1 MLDNITKR
9 RIDDCRDI
17 LVGKLPDPKSQ
28 IEQITIALIYKFMD
42 DMDKEAIEL
51 GGKAKFFSDYKIPD
65 PNDSK
70 KEIIVSFEKYSWDNL
85 FDTKVS
91 ATEMLKLYSEAI
103 EGMVKNPNIPDLFA
117 NIFKNAY
124 LPYRDPET
132 LKMFL
137 KTISEFEYTH
147 SEKLGDAFEYL
158 LSVMG
163 SQGDAGQFRTPRH
176 IIDFLVEIVDPKKDE
191 TILDPACGTAGFLIS
206 AFKHIKENNNNL
218 TPDERKKLIKNFIGY
233 DISPDMVRL
242 SLVNLYLHGFSDPH
256 VFEYDTLSSED
267 RWDETFDVVLANP
280 PFMSPKGGIR
290 PHKKFTI
297 NSNRSEVL
305 FVDYIAEH
313 LNPKGRAGIIV
324 PEGIIFQSGT
334 AYKALRKML
343 VDKYL
348 YAVVSLPAGVFNPYS
363 GVKTSILL
371 MDANLSKK
379 TKDILFIKI
388 DNDGYSLGAQRNP
401 VKGGQ
406 LQEAVSTL
414 KTFRQNCIDGKEFDN
429 TTLAQ
434 RVTKTE
440 IGKSGDYNL
449 SGERYKNTVQR
460 SSSFQLHEIGSV
472 CNLVNGT
479 SFKPSDWE
487 TKDNGGLPII
497 RIQNLNNKHADF
509 NYYSGK
515 IADKFIVEPEDLLFS
530 WSGSRG
536 TSFGAHIWYGRKAI
550 LNQHIFNVHFDKE
563 KAIKKYL
570 YLILNQV
577 VEEVEQNLHGGVGL
591 VHITKGNLEK
601 IKIPLP
607 SLSVQKEIVAEI
619 EGYQK
624 IIDGAKMV
632 VDNYKPRIEIDKEW
646 EILEFGGAPFEI
658 IDGDRGTN
666 YPNGDDFQS
675 EGYCLFLNTKNV
687 RDNGFRFNERMFITK
702 EKDEKLRKGKLQRED
717 IILTT
722 RGTIGNTAYY
732 NKSVAFENVRINSG
746 MVIFRPNNN
755 KILSEYLYYF
765 IQSEN
770 CQIQF
775 NNIVSG
781 AAQPQLPIR
790 DLKFAKIPLPTI
802 KTQQKIVSQIEKE
815 QALVNAN
822 KELIT
827 IYVQKIKDRI
837 AKVWGEK
844 EQKIVSKKLSNDLY
858 LAMILKQM
866 EKKIQLNYGE
876 VATQKTVFH
885 LNTFTNQKLDYP
897 FMNSNYGTYSYQ
909 LKDDLLNNPY
919 LTKTKKG
926 NGEVFV
932 VTSSKENEILEAL
945 SNPDNKDFVD
955 AINEILNIYQAPLIN
970 KETENIE
977 LLNTVSKV
985 ILDQQT
991 TDLEIVYKEMENWEI
1006 NQNGFKTKADKF
1018 TKAKTKKMIGLIEK
1032 LGLVS
1037 KLLTK

>member
-51 GGKAKFFSDYKIPD
+51 GGKAKFFSDYTLPD
-65 PNDSK
+65 PNNPEK
-70 KEIIVSFEKYSWDNL
+70 QIIVPFEKYSWDNL

-91 ATEMLKLYSEAI
+91 AAEMLKLYSEAI

-176 IIDFLVEIVDPKKDE
+176 IIDFLVSAVDPGKND

-206 AFKHIKENNNNL
+206 AFKHIKQQNNNTL
-218 TPDERKKLIKNFIGY
+218 TPDEQKKLIKNFVGY

-256 VFEYDTLSSED
+256 IFEYDSLSSEQ

-297 NSNRSEVL
+297 SSNRSEVL

-371 MDANLSKK
+371 MDADLAKK
-379 TKDILFIKI
+379 TKDILFVKI
-388 DNDGYSLGAQRNP
+388 DNDGYGLGAQRNP

-406 LQEAVSTL
+406 LEEAIATL
-414 KTFRQNCIDGKEFDN
+414 KTFRQNCIDGKAFDN

-449 SGERYKNTVQR
+449 SGDRYKSSDQFKMSTVKIAKLSEVAEVEYGYTDTAKEEGEAR
-460 SSSFQLHEIGSV
+460 F
-472 CNLVNGT
+472 
-479 SFKPSDWE
+479 
-487 TKDNGGLPII
+487 I
-497 RIQNLNNKHADF
+497 RITDINEFGQLKMD
-509 NYYSGK
+509 SP
-515 IADKFIVEPEDLLFS
+515 KFINMSKEAEKFILKKDDILVART
-530 WSGSRG
+530 GA
-536 TSFGAHIWYGRKAI
+536 TFGKTLIYE
-550 LNQHIFNVHFDKE
+550 NKE
-563 KAIKKYL
+563 KAVFASF
-570 YLILNQV
+570 LIRINLN
-577 VEEVEQNLHGGVGL
+577 
-591 VHITKGNLEK
+591 K
-601 IKIPLP
+601 IKVLPKYYWAFAQSDVYWNQARNLMTGGGQPQFNGNALKQIQIPLP
-607 SLSVQKEIVAEI
+607 SLSIQEEIVAEI
-619 EGYQK
+619 ESYQK

-632 VDNYKPRIEIDKEW
+632 VDNYKPRIEINKSWEMVELGKLYKNLDGKRKPVTKSVRKEG
-646 EILEFGGAPFEI
+646 IYPYYGASGIVDYVEDYIF
-658 IDGDRGTN
+658 
-666 YPNGDDFQS
+666 
-675 EGYCLFLNTKNV
+675 
-687 RDNGFRFNERMFITK
+687 
-702 EKDEKLRKGKLQRED
+702 DEKLLLISEDGANLLARSTPIAFSIEGKVWVNNHAHVLKFESYHLQKYIE
-717 IILTT
+717 
-722 RGTIGNTAYY
+722 YY
-732 NKSVAFENVRINSG
+732 INSIDISQYVTG
-746 MVIFRPNNN
+746 
-755 KILSEYLYYF
+755 S
-765 IQSEN
+765 
-770 CQIQF
+770 
-775 NNIVSG
+775 
-781 AAQPQLPIR
+781 AQPKLNQQSLNR
-790 DLKFAKIPLPTI
+790 MSIPLPTDEF
-802 KTQQKIVSQIEKE
+802 QRLVVSQIEKE

-822 KELIT
+822 KELIA
-827 IYVQKIKDRI
+827 IYEQKVKDSI
-837 AKVWGEK
+837 AKVWGVKEEK
-844 EQKIVSKKLSNDLY
+844 AVSKKLSNDLY
-858 LAMILKQM
+858 LAMMLKQM

-909 LKDDLLNNPY
+909 LKDDLLKNPY

-932 VTSSKENEILEAL
+932 VTSSKENEVLEAL

-955 AINEILNIYQAPLIN
+955 AINEVLNIYQSPLIN

-985 ILDQQT
+985 ILDKQT
-991 TDLEIVYKEMENWEI
+991 TDLEVIYKGMEDWEI
-1006 NQNGFKTKADKF
+1006 NQNGYKTKADKF
-1018 TKAKTKKMIGLIEK
+1018 TKAKTKKMISLIEK
-1032 LGLVS
+1032 LGLVNS
-1037 KLLTK
+1037 LIK